1 MDEVLRH
8 VEAAL
13 RRHPAPAVR
22 LSELL
27 ALVRSSTS
35 DRALD
40 ARLLR
45 KLIEGHPERFRILDP
60 WRGPWRTSG
69 LDRSGEGPGDDPWVV
84 VVTDPADQHLA
95 GPRLTTCLRESVR
108 WMARGVDVRS
118 PRELVRWHMLA
129 IAESTSRGSILDLA
143 A

>member
-27 ALVRSSTS
+27 TLVRPSTAG
-35 DRALD
+35 RALD

-45 KLIEGHPERFRILDP
+45 RLLESHPDRFRILDP
-60 WRGPWRTSG
+60 WRGPWRTASANALAG
-69 LDRSGEGPGDDPWVV
+69 AASNDPWVV
-84 VVTDPADQHLA
+84 VVTDPADQDLEGSRLA
-95 GPRLTTCLRESVR
+95 ARLRESVR
-108 WMARGVDVRS
+108 WMARAVDSRS
-118 PRELVRWHMLA
+118 TREIVRWHALA
-129 IAESTSRGSILDLA
+129 VSEQDLRNSVLPRA